1 MLNEN
6 NVDYIT
12 FTSSSTVSNFI
23 DIIGVDNIDKLK
35 NTKVISI
42 GPITSNTAKELGLKV
57 YKEPT
62 NYTINDL
69 INCIIEDK

>member
-1 MLNEN
+1 
-6 NVDYIT
+6 YIT